1 MGPKPKMIVLHP
13 VHGYRIRPQE
23 DLKTIKRNARERNR
37 VQTVNQGFEHLRL
50 HIPSAACDKKMS
62 KVNILSHAVNYI
74 QCLHAMVQQQH
85 MILGNSSGG
94 GGGGDGGCVPQSPG
108 VSSTSDYF
116 SSAEASFNI
125 SVASSSAAGMLSP
138 FVPAEFSSPRPTPF
152 GHNSLATPN
161 SSMSSGNSSCYSPHT
176 PFTPHSPYTPSPH
189 SSSQQQLYTGGVHHL
204 QQQHS
209 HFSFP
214 AVSPMQQIFIPENAG
229 LVDPLLQAGNGNPEE
244 DSSEGEDDILDAIV
258 EWQDHAA
265 I

>member
-37 VQTVNQGFEHLRL
+37 VQTVNQGFEHLRQ

-62 KVNILSHAVNYI
+62 KVNILGHAVNYI
-74 QCLHAMVQQQH
+74 QCLHAMIQQQH
-85 MILGNSSGG
+85 LVLGHSGG
-94 GGGGDGGCVPQSPG
+94 EGGCVPQSPG

-116 SSAEASFNI
+116 SSPEASFN
-125 SVASSSAAGMLSP
+125 SSGAGSSAGMLSP

-152 GHNSLATPN
+152 SHSSNLPTPN
-161 SSMSSGNSSCYSPHT
+161 SSLSSGNGSCYSPLT
-176 PFTPHSPYTPSPH
+176 PFTPHSPFTPTPH
-189 SSSQQQLYTGGVHHL
+189 NSQQQQYAGVHHL
-204 QQQHS
+204 QQHN

-214 AVSPMQQIFIPENAG
+214 AASPMQQIFIPADSG
-229 LVDPLLQAGNGNPEE
+229 LVDPLNVAGNVIQEE

-265 I
+265 V